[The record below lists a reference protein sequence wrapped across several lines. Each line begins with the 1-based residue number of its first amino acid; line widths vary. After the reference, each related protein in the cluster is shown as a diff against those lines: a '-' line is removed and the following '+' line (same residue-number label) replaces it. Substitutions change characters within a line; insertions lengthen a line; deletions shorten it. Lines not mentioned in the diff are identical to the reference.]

1 MFAQSFAS
9 LESSKV
15 NKPKK
20 SQLGMLSTAIS
31 KIGESNYTTKTSQ
44 STNMSPVRMRI
55 FRDSSPKQSKGLQ
68 GVVVGEYHPLTPA
81 QIVFSSIHKNSSHI
95 QPNTNYIESPQ
106 KTKVR
111 LDRFKNWDSKL
122 GLELQIQNSKFT
134 RFNNELSHSSYQ
146 PHHLSTKSSIFLGN
160 NQSRLGFGGNQ
171 SDIRLLSAK
180 LNAIPPT
187 QIGAF
192 TVGHNH
198 ELADLQQS
206 LTRIL
211 KSSHQY

>member
-1 MFAQSFAS
+1 MFTQSIVS

-15 NKPKK
+15 YKPKN
-20 SQLGMLSTAIS
+20 SQIGVLSTAIS
-31 KIGESNYTTKTSQ
+31 KIGHSNFTTKTRE

-68 GVVVGEYHPLTPA
+68 GIVVGEYHALTTA
-81 QIVFSSIHKNSSHI
+81 HIVFSSIHKSTSPIRSNKSY
-95 QPNTNYIESPQ
+95 NESPQ
-106 KTKVR
+106 RAKAR

-122 GLELQIQNSKFT
+122 GLELQIQNTKFT
-134 RFNNELSHSSYQ
+134 RFNNELSYSSYQ
-146 PHHLSTKSSIFLGN
+146 PHHLSSKSSIFLGN

-211 KSSHQY
+211 KQSRQY

>member
-1 MFAQSFAS
+1 MLTQSILS
-9 LESSKV
+9 VESSKV
-15 NKPKK
+15 YKPKT
-20 SQLGMLSTAIS
+20 SQIGLLSTAIS
-31 KIGESNYTTKTSQ
+31 KLGDSNYTTKTRE
-44 STNMSPVRMRI
+44 STNMSPVRMRL

-68 GVVVGEYHPLTPA
+68 GVVVGEYHALTPA
-81 QIVFSSIHKNSSHI
+81 HVVFSSIHKSTSPIRSNR
-95 QPNTNYIESPQ
+95 NYNESPQ
-106 KTKVR
+106 RAKVR

-122 GLELQIQNSKFT
+122 GLELQIQNTKFT
-134 RFNNELSHSSYQ
+134 RLNNELSFSSYQ
-146 PHHLSTKSSIFLGN
+146 PHHLASKSSVFLGN
-160 NQSRLGFGGNQ
+160 NQSRLGFGGHQ

-211 KSSHQY
+211 KQSRQY